1 MAISIE
7 QEPSNTLYVPINNP
21 VEYLVSSTST
31 SQNNFKLS
39 CKIVVNGTEVKELKY
54 DVIPSTAYVI
64 AEIQRIL
71 QGFASDG
78 EENLVNEES
87 EAKIETDMKD
97 TARAVFQEWYSSS
110 TTSNPTYQGTQASG
124 AVFYIWNGA
133 FKYREWQNN
142 DWHQYSVD
150 ARPSVQGSTK
160 ALTAFTNYRSGFTTS
175 GSSGFPITDLSAA
188 DKFKK
193 ITPTQLSRL
202 VWLMY
207 DVSGSHQFIAYYTF
221 YAPDFSAAA
230 NNPYGADILNSNTYI
245 ANVVNG
251 FNVVSKNFDLDKLK
265 TSSNYN
271 FTSNQLTT
279 INDTSVKYFSV
290 YLTSALYSETVAY
303 LYEIDW
309 NACSKYDSYEIHWL
323 NHLGG
328 WDSWVFDKRSDKQ
341 IITQR
346 DWYTQPVTR
355 RIVSDTI
362 IHDSYARKKK
372 QYYTEISERYTINS
386 GILKDWEYDGLIDL
400 LQSPKVYWRHPDYG
414 FIAINILEKETIQVP
429 RQVNE
434 KAYNLNFV
442 FEIDN
447 QDKLQGQ

>member
-175 GSSGFPITDLSAA
+175 GSSGFPITDL
-188 DKFKK
+188 
-193 ITPTQLSRL
+193 
-202 VWLMY
+202 
-207 DVSGSHQFIAYYTF
+207 
-221 YAPDFSAAA
+221 
-230 NNPYGADILNSNTYI
+230 
-245 ANVVNG
+245 
-251 FNVVSKNFDLDKLK
+251 
-265 TSSNYN
+265 
-271 FTSNQLTT
+271 
-279 INDTSVKYFSV
+279 
-290 YLTSALYSETVAY
+290 
-303 LYEIDW
+303 
-309 NACSKYDSYEIHWL
+309 
-323 NHLGG
+323 
-328 WDSWVFDKRSDKQ
+328 
-341 IITQR
+341 
-346 DWYTQPVTR
+346 
-355 RIVSDTI
+355 
-362 IHDSYARKKK
+362 
-372 QYYTEISERYTINS
+372 
-386 GILKDWEYDGLIDL
+386 
-400 LQSPKVYWRHPDYG
+400 
-414 FIAINILEKETIQVP
+414 
-429 RQVNE
+429 
-434 KAYNLNFV
+434 
-442 FEIDN
+442 
-447 QDKLQGQ
+447 